1 MKYEFSY
8 NGKTLAY
15 EIIHKKVKN
24 INIRVKPNGEVVV
37 SCNESI
43 DNKTIE
49 LEMIKRANWL
59 LETIDE
65 YKTNLIEFID
75 SNLKLVD
82 GEAFLVLGKVLR
94 IRNIKSDEFY
104 VTWFLYRGDKGL
116 SDLEITT
123 QKLSNVFVS
132 EFNPVDK
139 SYSAIFETAGEDVE
153 GYYYAIVKNKLN
165 GIESAYNNRPEQNKM
180 FSVTGS

>member
-8 NGKTLAY
+8 NGKAIAY

-24 INIRVKPNGEVVV
+24 INIRVKPNGDVVV

-82 GEAFLVLGKVLR
+82 GEAF
-94 IRNIKSDEFY
+94 
-104 VTWFLYRGDKGL
+104 
-116 SDLEITT
+116 
-123 QKLSNVFVS
+123 
-132 EFNPVDK
+132 
-139 SYSAIFETAGEDVE
+139 
-153 GYYYAIVKNKLN
+153 
-165 GIESAYNNRPEQNKM
+165 
-180 FSVTGS
+180 